1 MGEIKSIEHNNII
14 YIIFLYM
21 FQANWALARD
31 YKVTCNYAENLL
43 AEFGGTREKKR
54 QLFDFV

>member
-21 FQANWALARD
+21 WANWALARD

-54 QLFDFV
+54 QLFDLV